1 MMLRVMLLVF
11 MLAWP
16 WPAAAAS
23 FQDDSGQPITVTA
36 PYQRIISLYGAHTE
50 NLFSLG
56 AGDQVVGV
64 STSEDY
70 PPEALTKPA
79 LSYRDDPERMLAL
92 RPDLVLVRPMI
103 MRGRRGLVD
112 SLRQAG
118 VTVVS
123 LQPRSAEGM
132 FTYWQR
138 LGLLTGRRER
148 AEAMIARFRREL
160 GLIRARVI
168 TVPERERPRVF
179 FESIHRRMKTF
190 APDSIAAFAL
200 EVGRRRKLGGR
211 GRGGAGHQHRGLRQG
226 AHPVS
231 CHGDGRVP
239 GPGGRHESGEP
250 GRHPEGAW
258 FPSPEGRAAGQ
269 GAFDRRAVG
278 LPPHP
283 AVAARHPSSSR
294 PCCIPKWSWTSPTLN
309 DHHDPGALQP
319 AHAAGGDPG

>member
-79 LSYRDDPERMLAL
+79 LSFRDDPERMLAL

-103 MRGRRGLVD
+103 MRGRQGLVD

-118 VTVVS
+118 VAVVS

-168 TVPERERPRVF
+168 TVSERKRPRVF

-190 APDSIAAFAL
+190 APGSTAVFAL
-200 EVGRRRKLGGR
+200 E
-211 GRGGAGHQHRGLRQG
+211 
-226 AHPVS
+226 
-231 CHGDGRVP
+231 
-239 GPGGRHESGEP
+239 
-250 GRHPEGAW
+250 
-258 FPSPEGRAAGQ
+258 
-269 GAFDRRAVG
+269 
-278 LPPHP
+278 
-283 AVAARHPSSSR
+283 
-294 PCCIPKWSWTSPTLN
+294 
-309 DHHDPGALQP
+309 
-319 AHAAGGDPG
+319 AAGGINLAAGAQAVRDTNIAAYGKERILSHAMEMDVYLAQEGAMNRVSLADIQREPGFQALKAVRQGRVHLIDEQLVSRPTLRLLQGIRLIQAALYPELGWGVPGAIQSP

>member
-56 AGDQVVGV
+56 AGDQMVGV

-70 PPEALTKPA
+70 PPEALRKPA
-79 LSYRDDPERMLAL
+79 LSFRDDPERMLAL

-103 MRGRRGLVD
+103 MRGRQGLVD

-118 VTVVS
+118 VAVVS
-123 LQPRSAEGM
+123 LQPMGVDEM
-132 FTYWQR
+132 FRYWRR
-138 LGLLTGRRER
+138 LGLLTGHQAR
-148 AEAMIARFRREL
+148 AEAMIARFGREL
-160 GLIRARVI
+160 DIIRARVAQ
-168 TVPERERPRVF
+168 VPESQRPRVF

-200 EVGRRRKLGGR
+200 E
-211 GRGGAGHQHRGLRQG
+211 
-226 AHPVS
+226 
-231 CHGDGRVP
+231 
-239 GPGGRHESGEP
+239 
-250 GRHPEGAW
+250 
-258 FPSPEGRAAGQ
+258 
-269 GAFDRRAVG
+269 
-278 LPPHP
+278 
-283 AVAARHPSSSR
+283 
-294 PCCIPKWSWTSPTLN
+294 
-309 DHHDPGALQP
+309 
-319 AHAAGGDPG
+319 AAGGVNLAAGAEAVRGTNIASYGKERILSHAMEMDVYLAQEGVMNRVSLADIQREPGFQALKAVRQARVHLIDEQLVSRPTLRLLRGIRLIQAVLYPEMEPDVPDPERSP